1 MDDPAAPGWFGQALF
16 CQAVGPRE
24 TPHCRDSAC
33 PPWFNSFPGAW
44 FFRWVEGTHPWIVNA
59 LRNWSNAASIVK
71 RMNRRCFWQIGLFQ
85 AGMFDATTI
94 SDRSYLSGPR
104 IGN

>member
-1 MDDPAAPGWFGQALF
+1 MIQQHLAGSDRHCFAKQLAPERPPTAATVPVLLGSIPSPG
-16 CQAVGPRE
+16 
-24 TPHCRDSAC
+24 
-33 PPWFNSFPGAW
+33 PG
-44 FFRWVEGTHPWIVNA
+44 FFRRVEGTHPWIVNA

-94 SDRSYLSGPR
+94 SDRSYLSSPR